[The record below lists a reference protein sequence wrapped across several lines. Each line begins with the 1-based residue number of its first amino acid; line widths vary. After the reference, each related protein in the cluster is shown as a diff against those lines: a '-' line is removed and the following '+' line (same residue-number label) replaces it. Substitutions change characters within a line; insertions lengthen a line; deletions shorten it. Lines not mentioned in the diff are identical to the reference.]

1 MTREGAGRGFC
12 RWATPSGDGPP
23 VGQGFLSE
31 MLHSAVAQKSEGSK
45 NENKVGLCSS
55 AINRKAF
62 CLFFFFLSPEVTF
75 GSLRRTSFKGVV
87 VFIRFVF

>member
-1 MTREGAGRGFC
+1 MRGEGSAAGPPPPTTGGV
-12 RWATPSGDGPP
+12 TSDPP

-62 CLFFFFLSPEVTF
+62 CLFVLSPEVTF
-75 GSLRRTSFKGVV
+75 GSLRRTSFEGVV
-87 VFIRFVF
+87 VFIAFVF

>member
-1 MTREGAGRGFC
+1 M
-12 RWATPSGDGPP
+12 SSDPP

-31 MLHSAVAQKSEGSK
+31 MLHSAFAQKSEGSK

-62 CLFFFFLSPEVTF
+62 CLFFFLSPEVTF
-75 GSLRRTSFKGVV
+75 GGLRRTNFKGVV
-87 VFIRFVF
+87 VFIGFVF